1 MASVRRCIDCD
12 VVLVDEI
19 EAEAEGAAAPTRSLG
34 DGDQVGYE
42 LEGWGNQLKVTLE
55 GMLDRAGVR
64 RVWESGALVVPA
76 ADEEL
81 VDGLV
86 ATVEGGDVPELDDE
100 SPQIAFEIQ
109 GLDPD
114 ELADL
119 DARLI
124 AAHLGHVWDDEGAL
138 LVAEADEDAAA
149 AMINEVLAGPD
160 EDEPDGLAA
169 HQALSELYVAI
180 DKLVKAPADAKLA
193 RRYRQAAAGIADL
206 SVPYGLSGADWA
218 DLTTAVCH
226 LAGLAGPP
234 DADAEP
240 TDDGAEADADAVDD
254 GAKRGLTESDPA
266 GTDGGANGQEGDD
279 TVGDPADDTEGDDTE
294 GDDSDGDDT
303 EGARDGRRGL
313 AGAPSRIDAAGAAA
327 VTLRERLRDL
337 V

>member
-1 MASVRRCIDCD
+1 MATRVCPECGSQYVASVRRCIDCD
-12 VVLVDEI
+12 VVLVNEDE
-19 EAEAEGAAAPTRSLG
+19 ADAEGAATTRSLG

-55 GMLDRAGVR
+55 GMLDREGVR

-138 LVAEADEDAAA
+138 LVAEVDEDAAA
-149 AMINEVLAGPD
+149 AMIDEVLAGPD

-169 HQALSELYVAI
+169 HQALSELYVAV

-193 RRYRQAAAGIADL
+193 RRYGKAAAGIADL
-206 SVPYGLSGADWA
+206 PVPYGLSGADWA
-218 DLTTAVCH
+218 NLTTAVSE
-226 LAGLAGPP
+226 LAELAGPLDVDAKP
-234 DADAEP
+234 AHDGAGVKAVEGAGEAEGDSENDTEDSDDDADARDE
-240 TDDGAEADADAVDD
+240 
-254 GAKRGLTESDPA
+254 
-266 GTDGGANGQEGDD
+266 TDGGK
-279 TVGDPADDTEGDDTE
+279 
-294 GDDSDGDDT
+294 
-303 EGARDGRRGL
+303 
-313 AGAPSRIDAAGAAA
+313 AAA
-327 VTLRERLRDL
+327 AEPSPVEAARTAALSLRERLRDL